1 MNTVVT
7 DAWVIY
13 RGPTKANSGK
23 PVPAELVKED
33 FSFPDIGEHEVL
45 AETIYGSWEAN
56 MTHAV
61 QRQPVD
67 ICRQRGEEKVVIGNA
82 GVVRILRAGNGVNS
96 VTEGDLCMVFCN
108 GVWDR
113 FGYPEKIFAYDA
125 PNTVGL
131 LARRTK
137 LHEKQIIPIPK
148 NSRHSLEQWAAF
160 SLRYVTAWANWKKA
174 YGCWRSQF
182 EEVEAPPLF
191 VWGWGGGVSLA
202 ELALAKHFGA
212 QVAMTSSDDRRLETI
227 RRMGIEPVDRRL
239 FIDLDMDEAR
249 YDADADFRKAYQKS
263 EEVFLSI
270 VKEQTQGMGA
280 SIFIDYIGAPVFR
293 ATLKALSRQGIIT
306 TAGWKKGMKTSTI
319 RAVECMKWH
328 THVHTHYAPY
338 WQGLESVSFAEAS
351 GWLPAIDSKIYGFDE
366 IPQLAQDYAAGKT
379 ATYFPIFQVNA
390 V

>member
-1 MNTVVT
+1 MKTVTT

-13 RGPTKANSGK
+13 HGPTKTNSSK
-23 PVPAELVKED
+23 PVPAELVKEE
-33 FSFPDIGEHEVL
+33 FTFPDIGDYEVL

-56 MTHAV
+56 MTHAL

-67 ICRQRGEEKVVIGNA
+67 ICRQRGEEKAVIGNA
-82 GVVRILRAGNGVNS
+82 GVVRILRAGDAVKS
-96 VTEGDLCMVFCN
+96 VTEGDMCLVFCN

-125 PNTVGL
+125 PNTIGL
-131 LARRTK
+131 LAKRTK

-148 NSRHSLEQWAAF
+148 NSLYGLEQWAAF
-160 SLRYVTAWANWKKA
+160 SLRYITAWANWKKA

-182 EEVEAPPLF
+182 EDGETPPLF

-202 ELALAKHFGA
+202 ELALARHFGA

-227 RRMGIEPVDRRL
+227 RQMEIEPVDRRL
-239 FIDLDMDEAR
+239 FIDLNLDEAR
-249 YDADADFRKAYQKS
+249 YNTDVVFRKAYQQS
-263 EEVFLSI
+263 EEIFLSL
-270 VKEQTQGMGA
+270 VKEHTQGMGV

-338 WQGLESVSFAEAS
+338 AQGVKSVSFAEEN
-351 GWLPAIDSKIYGFDE
+351 GWLPVINSKIYSFDE
-366 IPQLAQDYAAGKT
+366 IPRLAQDYAAGKID
-379 ATYFPIFQVNA
+379 TYFPIFQVNP